1 MPITNPKLQNYIFLK
16 HLQND
21 QYFPDFFYPKG
32 KQILVELC
40 EQFETQQPQTA
51 EAVYALTHAA
61 TIRFNDLEEELNEH
75 GSEIETIARE
85 AICED
90 IYIIARDY
98 GFELDYEELVAPR
111 EW

>member
-1 MPITNPKLQNYIFLK
+1 MTIAHPKLKDHVFLK

-21 QYFPDFFYPKG
+21 QYFPSFFYPKA

-40 EQFETQQPQTA
+40 EQFEAQQPQTA
-51 EAVYALTHAA
+51 EAVYALTHAT
-61 TIRFNDLEEELNEH
+61 TIRFNELEEELNEH
-75 GSEIETIARE
+75 DSEIETIARE

-98 GFELDYEELVAPR
+98 GFDLDYEELVAPR
-111 EW
+111 DW